1 MKKTLD
7 ANKLKLIAIIAMT
20 LDHIAWLLF
29 PGYSDGALPVV
40 MHIIGRLTCPIM
52 CYFIAEGYYHTRNI
66 RKYTFRLFLFAVI
79 SHFAYIFASND
90 FVDARSFIPFYFGS
104 ILNQTSVMWPLA
116 WGLVMLRVANSER
129 FTQLQKTLLVILIC
143 LVSFPSDWSCIASLC
158 VLAFGTNRGDLK
170 AQGRW
175 MLFFVAI
182 YAVVYFFAL
191 DKLYGIL
198 QLAVALS
205 LLARYNGQRGKNA
218 RVNKF
223 LKWFF
228 YLYYPLHLT
237 ILGAINEFE
246 RANMLERQREGVAIA
261 KREGKYK
268 GRKKTVID
276 DVAGAYH
283 DWVTRHKSKATIAR
297 ENGISR
303 PTLDRLLKEYEREV
317 VAKTDN

>member
-20 LDHIAWLLF
+20 LDHIACLLF
-29 PGYSDGALPVV
+29 SGYSDGALPVV

-90 FVDARSFIPFYFGS
+90 FVDARSFIPFYFGR

-158 VLAFGTNRGDLK
+158 VMAFGTNRGELK
-170 AQGRW
+170 KQGFW
-175 MLFFVAI
+175 LLFYVAL
-182 YAVVYFFAL
+182 YAVVYFFAI
-191 DKLYGIL
+191 DRVYGIL
-198 QLAVALS
+198 QMGVALS
-205 LLARYNGQRGKNA
+205 LPVLRLYNGQRGKSPA
-218 RVNKF
+218 VNRF
-223 LKWFF
+223 MNWFF
-228 YLYYPLHLT
+228 YLYYPAHL
-237 ILGAINEFE
+237 
-246 RANMLERQREGVAIA
+246 
-261 KREGKYK
+261 
-268 GRKKTVID
+268 
-276 DVAGAYH
+276 
-283 DWVTRHKSKATIAR
+283 
-297 ENGISR
+297 
-303 PTLDRLLKEYEREV
+303 LLIGLLIH
-317 VAKTDN
+317 A